1 MKQLKK
7 WLPLPFLCAA
17 LALMIPPIGNLMV
30 FAPGPDERRVVAFS
44 WFDGTSWGYGQL
56 FPLPAAVLTAVS
68 LLLLVASCLTGRGG
82 AVCFGFLIAAAA
94 FAVMALLTANARNG
108 WGIAAVALVALAA
121 AAQGVVRH
129 GKFRA
134 PRPSPPG
141 KV

>member
-1 MKQLKK
+1 MREATEKM
-7 WLPLPFLCAA
+7 AA
-17 LALMIPPIGNLMV
+17 PSLFVRRAGADDSADWQSHGVCPR
-30 FAPGPDERRVVAFS
+30 PDERRVVAFS

-108 WGIAAVALVALAA
+108 WGIAAVALGGA
-121 AAQGVVRH
+121 GRR
-129 GKFRA
+129 RA
-134 PRPSPPG
+134 GSRPAWKIPCASSKPAG
-141 KV
+141 